1 MSGADNFLYRL
12 IYLKDLIQKIGV
24 DIVLKCTDYR
34 YLILTLH
41 SFISNCGKSV
51 AKKILLIYAHG

>member
-1 MSGADNFLYRL
+1 MYRL
-12 IYLKDLIQKIGV
+12 IYPKGLIQKIGV
-24 DIVLKCTDYR
+24 DIVLKCTNYR